1 MNPWGKNSTKRRD
14 TLIIVAAILEIANK
28 GTSKTHIMYN
38 ANLSFQ
44 LANEYLKFMLET
56 ELLEDSMENNKQVY
70 KATNKGVKILE
81 RIYDL
86 AELLE
91 TDEDN
96 KNSFKMPPL
105 QLLKIT

>member
-14 TLIIVAAILEIANK
+14 TLIIVAEILEIANK
-28 GTSKTHIMYN
+28 GASKTHIMYD

-56 ELLEDSMENNKQVY
+56 ALLEDSRENNKQVY
-70 KATNKGVKILE
+70 KATEKGVKILE

-91 TDEDN
+91 TDEA
-96 KNSFKMPPL
+96 NSFKMPPL